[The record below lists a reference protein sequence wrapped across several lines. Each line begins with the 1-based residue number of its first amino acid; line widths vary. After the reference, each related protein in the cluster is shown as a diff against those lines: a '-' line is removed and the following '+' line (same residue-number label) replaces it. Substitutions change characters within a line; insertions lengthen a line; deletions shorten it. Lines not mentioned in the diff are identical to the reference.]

1 MNPSK
6 PLQTPRRPIR
16 GSGRPRNAGLA
27 WAVGLIGCGAV
38 IVGAGWY
45 VTQREPEPAQMD
57 AALRV
62 QPQSQGP
69 TQPQTHDQNG
79 HERSPAPVDSALML
93 RDRSFSDGYV
103 SPHGPT
109 VIAAGPGASATRV
122 QPKAMAP
129 SKRAPSTDREW
140 TYVHSSSCDGL
151 RSRRRAIV
159 QALDTLRD
167 SLPVWRQD
175 QLHVERRENLERER
189 LGLCR

>member
-1 MNPSK
+1 
-6 PLQTPRRPIR
+6 
-16 GSGRPRNAGLA
+16 
-27 WAVGLIGCGAV
+27 V

-62 QPQSQGP
+62 VHAQSQGP
-69 TQPQTHDQNG
+69 TQPQAHDLNV
-79 HERSPAPVDSALML
+79 HESSPAPVDSVQML
-93 RDRSFSDGYV
+93 RDRRFSDGYV

-122 QPKAMAP
+122 QPKPTAP
-129 SKRAPSTDREW
+129 SKRAPSTDRKW

-151 RSRRRAIV
+151 RSRRRSIV

-167 SLPVWRQD
+167 KLPVWRQD
-175 QLHVERRENLERER
+175 QLHVEHRENLERER